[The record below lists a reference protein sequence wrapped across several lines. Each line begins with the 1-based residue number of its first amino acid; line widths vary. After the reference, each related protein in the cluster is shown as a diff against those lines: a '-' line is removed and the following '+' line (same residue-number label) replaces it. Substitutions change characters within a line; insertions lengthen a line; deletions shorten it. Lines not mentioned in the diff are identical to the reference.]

1 MTWHAHT
8 NTHTHTREQNTGL
21 RSHSPVCIVFWQIS
35 YHCDR
40 GVHLQTTAHCKNS
53 TAVWATTYCTGVCVC
68 VCVCVCERDSN
79 VPEATREWSPG
90 ENSPDVS
97 AGSCRFLRWLSWSL
111 TCTTIGEDLRET
123 SPQFSIAY
131 QHRGSLQYRY
141 TNTETRRRAPHHH
154 QLGLYST
161 RTPTPATLPP
171 TRLISFAR
179 KTRIKAVKTPLA

>member
-8 NTHTHTREQNTGL
+8 NTRKTHTHTHTREQNTGL

-68 VCVCVCERDSN
+68 VCVW
-79 VPEATREWSPG
+79 RETPMYLKRLASGLQVRTALMSPQG
-90 ENSPDVS
+90 L
-97 AGSCRFLRWLSWSL
+97 AGFLRWLSWSL

-154 QLGLYST
+154 QLGL
-161 RTPTPATLPP
+161 
-171 TRLISFAR
+171 
-179 KTRIKAVKTPLA
+179 